1 MYAATLHQ
9 HGEQR
14 VSETLFL
21 HLLLGRLQRLERFP
35 AVAAHFEV
43 WHDRSNNRLSRNL
56 LDRDLP
62 KSLYGFSQCS
72 KEQRGLEGRLW

>member
-21 HLLLGRLQRLERFP
+21 HLLLGLLQRLERFP
-35 AVAAHFEV
+35 AVAAHFEAG
-43 WHDRSNNRLSRNL
+43 HDRSNNRLSRNF
-56 LDRDLP
+56 DPR
-62 KSLYGFSQCS
+62 GS
-72 KEQRGLEGRLW
+72 KRAL